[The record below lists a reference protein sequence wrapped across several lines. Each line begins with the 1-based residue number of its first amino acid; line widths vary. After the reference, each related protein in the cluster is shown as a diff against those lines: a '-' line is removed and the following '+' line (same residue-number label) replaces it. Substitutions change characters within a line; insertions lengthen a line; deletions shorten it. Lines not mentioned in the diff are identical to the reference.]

1 MKKLLGLFLILT
13 LFVVTASP
21 CLSAINVATVNY
33 GGDCNSAYL
42 TISSGTITVA
52 LDDVKDFNI
61 SVTGGG
67 YTAVTL
73 DINATHVKVT
83 RDANYTNT
91 RWDITNASYN
101 TIGELL
107 TVMEARDDFVIVRWD
122 NLDTSRACTELNDVS
137 AQDINGSTIYTG
149 LRTTSYQFTTTTYPK
164 FSGLETAFEAIPEN
178 VVAWSTANI
187 QDNKTILSTS
197 TLDDQSKTTIKA
209 TAVTLTAGGTVTS
222 VHDPF
227 YKITGTI
234 DDVLFGMQVYRHL
247 NWQIVYSDGTDAVAV
262 SNLK

>member
-13 LFVVTASP
+13 LFAITASP

-42 TISSGTITVA
+42 TISSGTITVD

-61 SVTGGG
+61 SVQG

-73 DINATHVKVT
+73 DISDTAFTIT
-83 RDANYTNT
+83 RDANTTNT
-91 RWDITNASYN
+91 DFNITSAAYN
-101 TIGELL
+101 TVGELL
-107 TVMEARDDFVIVRWD
+107 AALEARDDITIVRWD

-149 LRTTSYQFTTTTYPK
+149 LRTTSYQFKTTTYPK
-164 FSGLETAFEAIPEN
+164 FSGLETAFEAIPKN
-178 VVAWSTANI
+178 TVAWSTANI

-209 TAVTLTAGGTVTS
+209 KAVTLTAGGTVSS

-247 NWQIVYSDGTDAVAV
+247 NWQIVYSDGTSAIAV